1 MDYILNG
8 FVEAFRLIFSF
19 DPEIIQIV
27 LLSLYVS
34 FSSTLYATLIGIPL
48 GILLGINDFKG
59 KRIVSRLLYTF
70 MSFPPVIIG
79 LFTAL
84 FLARSGPFG
93 ELQLMYTPTAMI
105 IAQTILVTPVITGII
120 FNQAGTSGYEVVQ
133 TGKTLGAQ
141 KWNILILL
149 ILELKSVIMIAL
161 VTGFGRAISE
171 VGAVMIVGG
180 NIRGFTRVMTTF
192 IAMNNNM
199 GQYSVS
205 IAMGI
210 ILMTISF
217 ITNSVLYHYAMG
229 GQSEN
234 RS

>member
-34 FSSTLYATLIGIPL
+34 FSSTLYATLIGVPL

-59 KRIVSRLLYTF
+59 KRTVSRLLYTF

-217 ITNSVLYHYAMG
+217 ITNSILYHYVMG
-229 GQSEN
+229 GQNEN